1 MISLEEYKKLRELLH
16 GSDEDYE
23 VACENIKNI
32 KEITSVTKMLF
43 AKSLAFGRRQAFCER
58 FKIDYHGIKEWNEMF
73 KDLNEI
79 LHIRSEQEIIEFE
92 VHQQMLPVFTN
103 TWSFIKDVKIEL
115 DWEHTKPIKELTNE
129 EKIIIEETLQEE
141 AVGNAVNRILKNNID
156 GHTG

>member
-1 MISLEEYKKLRELLH
+1 MISLKEYKKLRELLH

-115 DWEHTKPIKELTNE
+115 DWDHEKPIEPVSKEDQRE
-129 EKIIIEETLQEE
+129 IDKI
-141 AVGNAVNRILKNNID
+141 VNNL
-156 GHTG
+156 